1 MAKKT
6 LYKIFAFG
14 VSVITITA
22 VLILSV
28 FYSYSDNQLKEQLR
42 VVESV
47 VENQLAQDDDTA
59 FISNHIDK
67 NVRITL
73 VAKDGAVVADS
84 QESAN
89 KLGNHLNRQEIQQAI
104 KNGEATVTRHSDT
117 QEKKVYYFAKQLD
130 NGNILRVSTEAKSIG
145 KFFSDYIIYII
156 LCIIVVIVA
165 AVFVSMGITKSIVKP
180 ITQLG
185 QSLDNIDK
193 FKSDE
198 ELKPL
203 VNALLQQK
211 KKQKMLDKQKKQ
223 FTANVSHELKT
234 PLTSIAGYAELIET
248 GMAKP
253 EDIKPFAGVIRKQAL
268 RLVNLSE
275 DIIQLSQLEE
285 SDDEDMSFES
295 VNLYEIAQ
303 RCVEALNINAINKC
317 VTLNLTGEE
326 CYIRGKAQLVEELVY
341 NLCDN
346 AIRYNKENGNVTV
359 TVTSLEKGASVS
371 VKDTGIGIPK
381 KYQERI
387 FERFFRVDKSRSK
400 ATGGTGLGLAIVKH
414 ITQLHDAKLEISSEE
429 GKVTIY
435 SKGNFCMKRKSG
447 LSKFNGFLAIVLV
460 ICLAATAFVI
470 NKYPK
475 IEAADA
481 NGGADAKDVAVI
493 DEFKA
498 GTYGGKEFKTQE
510 DVVNYYKECYDYT
523 KTLTAEYK
531 TDSGETHSYYKML
544 GTETLEVNNLLVEGK
559 SNDII
564 NKLVPGIVGGLF
576 KGGTNGLSP
585 SGNRDPKGDTKND
598 GKMDC
603 TTSHLTADDVLA
615 ANVKDNNDGTIT
627 MVIQPKEAL
636 LSTPGEDSQGRF
648 FNSLG
653 DISSVVESISVLSFS
668 QGTVKDNFV
677 VDYKGGTGTFV
688 IDTKTNEITKAD
700 YTMLVHIDVKHAN
713 VAVLKDKSASLDIKY
728 QCEYPA
734 SDDYLAGQN
743 IGLTRVK

>member
-1 MAKKT
+1 VAKKT

-73 VAKDGAVVADS
+73 VAKDGTVIADS
-84 QESAN
+84 QESVN

-117 QEKKVYYFAKQLD
+117 QGKKVYYFAKQLD
-130 NGNILRVSTEAKSIG
+130 NGNVLRVSAEAKSIG
-145 KFFSDYIIYII
+145 KFFSDYIIYIF

-359 TVTSLEKGASVS
+359 TVTPLEKGASVS
-371 VKDTGIGIPK
+371 VKDTGIGIPE

-429 GKVTIY
+429 GK
-435 SKGNFCMKRKSG
+435 
-447 LSKFNGFLAIVLV
+447 
-460 ICLAATAFVI
+460 
-470 NKYPK
+470 
-475 IEAADA
+475 
-481 NGGADAKDVAVI
+481 
-493 DEFKA
+493 
-498 GTYGGKEFKTQE
+498 
-510 DVVNYYKECYDYT
+510 
-523 KTLTAEYK
+523 
-531 TDSGETHSYYKML
+531 
-544 GTETLEVNNLLVEGK
+544 GTE
-559 SNDII
+559 II
-564 NKLVPGIVGGLF
+564 VTF
-576 KGGTNGLSP
+576 K
-585 SGNRDPKGDTKND
+585 D
-598 GKMDC
+598 
-603 TTSHLTADDVLA
+603 
-615 ANVKDNNDGTIT
+615 
-627 MVIQPKEAL
+627 
-636 LSTPGEDSQGRF
+636 
-648 FNSLG
+648 
-653 DISSVVESISVLSFS
+653 
-668 QGTVKDNFV
+668 
-677 VDYKGGTGTFV
+677 
-688 IDTKTNEITKAD
+688 
-700 YTMLVHIDVKHAN
+700 
-713 VAVLKDKSASLDIKY
+713 
-728 QCEYPA
+728 
-734 SDDYLAGQN
+734 
-743 IGLTRVK
+743 

>member
-73 VAKDGAVVADS
+73 VAKDGTVIADS

-130 NGNILRVSTEAKSIG
+130 NGNVLRVSAEAKSIG
-145 KFFSDYIIYII
+145 KFFSDYIIYIF

-303 RCVEALNINAINKC
+303 RCVEALNINAINKG
-317 VTLNLTGEE
+317 VTLNLIGEQ

-359 TVTSLEKGASVS
+359 TVTPLENGASVS
-371 VKDTGIGIPK
+371 VKDTGIGIPE

-429 GKVTIY
+429 GK
-435 SKGNFCMKRKSG
+435 
-447 LSKFNGFLAIVLV
+447 
-460 ICLAATAFVI
+460 
-470 NKYPK
+470 
-475 IEAADA
+475 
-481 NGGADAKDVAVI
+481 
-493 DEFKA
+493 
-498 GTYGGKEFKTQE
+498 
-510 DVVNYYKECYDYT
+510 
-523 KTLTAEYK
+523 
-531 TDSGETHSYYKML
+531 
-544 GTETLEVNNLLVEGK
+544 GTE
-559 SNDII
+559 II
-564 NKLVPGIVGGLF
+564 VTF
-576 KGGTNGLSP
+576 K
-585 SGNRDPKGDTKND
+585 D
-598 GKMDC
+598 
-603 TTSHLTADDVLA
+603 
-615 ANVKDNNDGTIT
+615 
-627 MVIQPKEAL
+627 
-636 LSTPGEDSQGRF
+636 
-648 FNSLG
+648 
-653 DISSVVESISVLSFS
+653 
-668 QGTVKDNFV
+668 
-677 VDYKGGTGTFV
+677 
-688 IDTKTNEITKAD
+688 
-700 YTMLVHIDVKHAN
+700 
-713 VAVLKDKSASLDIKY
+713 
-728 QCEYPA
+728 
-734 SDDYLAGQN
+734 
-743 IGLTRVK
+743 

>member
-73 VAKDGAVVADS
+73 VAKDGTVIADS

-117 QEKKVYYFAKQLD
+117 QGKKVYYFAKQLD
-130 NGNILRVSTEAKSIG
+130 NGNVLRVSTEAKSIG
-145 KFFSDYIIYII
+145 KFFSDYIIYIF

-268 RLVNLSE
+268 RLVSLSE

-359 TVTSLEKGASVS
+359 TVSPLEKGASVS

-429 GKVTIY
+429 GK
-435 SKGNFCMKRKSG
+435 
-447 LSKFNGFLAIVLV
+447 
-460 ICLAATAFVI
+460 
-470 NKYPK
+470 
-475 IEAADA
+475 
-481 NGGADAKDVAVI
+481 
-493 DEFKA
+493 
-498 GTYGGKEFKTQE
+498 
-510 DVVNYYKECYDYT
+510 
-523 KTLTAEYK
+523 
-531 TDSGETHSYYKML
+531 
-544 GTETLEVNNLLVEGK
+544 GTE
-559 SNDII
+559 II
-564 NKLVPGIVGGLF
+564 VTF
-576 KGGTNGLSP
+576 K
-585 SGNRDPKGDTKND
+585 D
-598 GKMDC
+598 
-603 TTSHLTADDVLA
+603 
-615 ANVKDNNDGTIT
+615 
-627 MVIQPKEAL
+627 
-636 LSTPGEDSQGRF
+636 
-648 FNSLG
+648 
-653 DISSVVESISVLSFS
+653 
-668 QGTVKDNFV
+668 
-677 VDYKGGTGTFV
+677 
-688 IDTKTNEITKAD
+688 
-700 YTMLVHIDVKHAN
+700 
-713 VAVLKDKSASLDIKY
+713 
-728 QCEYPA
+728 
-734 SDDYLAGQN
+734 
-743 IGLTRVK
+743 

>member
-59 FISNHIDK
+59 FISNHIGK

-73 VAKDGAVVADS
+73 VAKDGTVIADS

-117 QEKKVYYFAKQLD
+117 QGKKVYYFAKQLD
-130 NGNILRVSTEAKSIG
+130 NGNVLRVSAEAKSIG
-145 KFFSDYIIYII
+145 KFFSDYIIYIF

-268 RLVNLSE
+268 RLVSLSE

-359 TVTSLEKGASVS
+359 TVTPLEKGASVS

-429 GKVTIY
+429 GK
-435 SKGNFCMKRKSG
+435 
-447 LSKFNGFLAIVLV
+447 
-460 ICLAATAFVI
+460 
-470 NKYPK
+470 
-475 IEAADA
+475 
-481 NGGADAKDVAVI
+481 
-493 DEFKA
+493 
-498 GTYGGKEFKTQE
+498 
-510 DVVNYYKECYDYT
+510 
-523 KTLTAEYK
+523 
-531 TDSGETHSYYKML
+531 
-544 GTETLEVNNLLVEGK
+544 GTE
-559 SNDII
+559 II
-564 NKLVPGIVGGLF
+564 VTF
-576 KGGTNGLSP
+576 K
-585 SGNRDPKGDTKND
+585 D
-598 GKMDC
+598 
-603 TTSHLTADDVLA
+603 
-615 ANVKDNNDGTIT
+615 
-627 MVIQPKEAL
+627 
-636 LSTPGEDSQGRF
+636 
-648 FNSLG
+648 
-653 DISSVVESISVLSFS
+653 
-668 QGTVKDNFV
+668 
-677 VDYKGGTGTFV
+677 
-688 IDTKTNEITKAD
+688 
-700 YTMLVHIDVKHAN
+700 
-713 VAVLKDKSASLDIKY
+713 
-728 QCEYPA
+728 
-734 SDDYLAGQN
+734 
-743 IGLTRVK
+743 

>member
-59 FISNHIDK
+59 FIANHIDK

-73 VAKDGAVVADS
+73 VAKDGTVIADS

-117 QEKKVYYFAKQLD
+117 QGKKVYYFAKQLD

-145 KFFSDYIIYII
+145 KFFSDYIIYIL
-156 LCIIVVIVA
+156 LCIIVVIVT

-303 RCVEALNINAINKC
+303 RCVEALNINAINKG

-359 TVTSLEKGASVS
+359 TVTPLEKGASVS

-429 GKVTIY
+429 GK
-435 SKGNFCMKRKSG
+435 
-447 LSKFNGFLAIVLV
+447 
-460 ICLAATAFVI
+460 
-470 NKYPK
+470 
-475 IEAADA
+475 
-481 NGGADAKDVAVI
+481 
-493 DEFKA
+493 
-498 GTYGGKEFKTQE
+498 
-510 DVVNYYKECYDYT
+510 
-523 KTLTAEYK
+523 
-531 TDSGETHSYYKML
+531 
-544 GTETLEVNNLLVEGK
+544 GTE
-559 SNDII
+559 II
-564 NKLVPGIVGGLF
+564 VTF
-576 KGGTNGLSP
+576 K
-585 SGNRDPKGDTKND
+585 D
-598 GKMDC
+598 
-603 TTSHLTADDVLA
+603 
-615 ANVKDNNDGTIT
+615 
-627 MVIQPKEAL
+627 
-636 LSTPGEDSQGRF
+636 
-648 FNSLG
+648 
-653 DISSVVESISVLSFS
+653 
-668 QGTVKDNFV
+668 
-677 VDYKGGTGTFV
+677 
-688 IDTKTNEITKAD
+688 
-700 YTMLVHIDVKHAN
+700 
-713 VAVLKDKSASLDIKY
+713 
-728 QCEYPA
+728 
-734 SDDYLAGQN
+734 
-743 IGLTRVK
+743 

>member
-73 VAKDGAVVADS
+73 VAKDGTVIADS

-89 KLGNHLNRQEIQQAI
+89 KLGNHLDRQEIQQAI

-117 QEKKVYYFAKQLD
+117 QGKKVYYFAKQLD
-130 NGNILRVSTEAKSIG
+130 NGNVLRVSTEAKSIG
-145 KFFSDYIIYII
+145 KFFSDYIIYIF

-268 RLVNLSE
+268 RLVSLSE

-359 TVTSLEKGASVS
+359 TVSPLEKGASVS

-429 GKVTIY
+429 GK
-435 SKGNFCMKRKSG
+435 
-447 LSKFNGFLAIVLV
+447 
-460 ICLAATAFVI
+460 
-470 NKYPK
+470 
-475 IEAADA
+475 
-481 NGGADAKDVAVI
+481 
-493 DEFKA
+493 
-498 GTYGGKEFKTQE
+498 
-510 DVVNYYKECYDYT
+510 
-523 KTLTAEYK
+523 
-531 TDSGETHSYYKML
+531 
-544 GTETLEVNNLLVEGK
+544 GTE
-559 SNDII
+559 II
-564 NKLVPGIVGGLF
+564 VTF
-576 KGGTNGLSP
+576 K
-585 SGNRDPKGDTKND
+585 D
-598 GKMDC
+598 
-603 TTSHLTADDVLA
+603 
-615 ANVKDNNDGTIT
+615 
-627 MVIQPKEAL
+627 
-636 LSTPGEDSQGRF
+636 
-648 FNSLG
+648 
-653 DISSVVESISVLSFS
+653 
-668 QGTVKDNFV
+668 
-677 VDYKGGTGTFV
+677 
-688 IDTKTNEITKAD
+688 
-700 YTMLVHIDVKHAN
+700 
-713 VAVLKDKSASLDIKY
+713 
-728 QCEYPA
+728 
-734 SDDYLAGQN
+734 
-743 IGLTRVK
+743 

>member
-47 VENQLAQDDDTA
+47 VENQLAQDDDTS

-73 VAKDGAVVADS
+73 VAKDGTVIADS

-130 NGNILRVSTEAKSIG
+130 NGNVLRVSAEAKSIG
-145 KFFSDYIIYII
+145 KFFSDYIIYIF

-268 RLVNLSE
+268 RLVSLSE

-359 TVTSLEKGASVS
+359 TVTPLEKGASVS

-429 GKVTIY
+429 GK
-435 SKGNFCMKRKSG
+435 
-447 LSKFNGFLAIVLV
+447 
-460 ICLAATAFVI
+460 
-470 NKYPK
+470 
-475 IEAADA
+475 
-481 NGGADAKDVAVI
+481 
-493 DEFKA
+493 
-498 GTYGGKEFKTQE
+498 
-510 DVVNYYKECYDYT
+510 
-523 KTLTAEYK
+523 
-531 TDSGETHSYYKML
+531 
-544 GTETLEVNNLLVEGK
+544 GTE
-559 SNDII
+559 II
-564 NKLVPGIVGGLF
+564 VTF
-576 KGGTNGLSP
+576 K
-585 SGNRDPKGDTKND
+585 D
-598 GKMDC
+598 
-603 TTSHLTADDVLA
+603 
-615 ANVKDNNDGTIT
+615 
-627 MVIQPKEAL
+627 
-636 LSTPGEDSQGRF
+636 
-648 FNSLG
+648 
-653 DISSVVESISVLSFS
+653 
-668 QGTVKDNFV
+668 
-677 VDYKGGTGTFV
+677 
-688 IDTKTNEITKAD
+688 
-700 YTMLVHIDVKHAN
+700 
-713 VAVLKDKSASLDIKY
+713 
-728 QCEYPA
+728 
-734 SDDYLAGQN
+734 
-743 IGLTRVK
+743 

>member
-47 VENQLAQDDDTA
+47 VENQLAQDDDTS

-73 VAKDGAVVADS
+73 VAKDGTVIADS

-117 QEKKVYYFAKQLD
+117 QGKKIYYFAKQLD

-145 KFFSDYIIYII
+145 KFFSDYIIYIL
-156 LCIIVVIVA
+156 LCIIVVIVT

-248 GMAKP
+248 GIAKP

-303 RCVEALNINAINKC
+303 RCVEALNINAINKG

-359 TVTSLEKGASVS
+359 TVTPLEKGASVS

-429 GKVTIY
+429 GK
-435 SKGNFCMKRKSG
+435 
-447 LSKFNGFLAIVLV
+447 
-460 ICLAATAFVI
+460 
-470 NKYPK
+470 
-475 IEAADA
+475 
-481 NGGADAKDVAVI
+481 
-493 DEFKA
+493 
-498 GTYGGKEFKTQE
+498 
-510 DVVNYYKECYDYT
+510 
-523 KTLTAEYK
+523 
-531 TDSGETHSYYKML
+531 
-544 GTETLEVNNLLVEGK
+544 GTE
-559 SNDII
+559 II
-564 NKLVPGIVGGLF
+564 VTF
-576 KGGTNGLSP
+576 K
-585 SGNRDPKGDTKND
+585 D
-598 GKMDC
+598 
-603 TTSHLTADDVLA
+603 
-615 ANVKDNNDGTIT
+615 
-627 MVIQPKEAL
+627 
-636 LSTPGEDSQGRF
+636 
-648 FNSLG
+648 
-653 DISSVVESISVLSFS
+653 
-668 QGTVKDNFV
+668 
-677 VDYKGGTGTFV
+677 
-688 IDTKTNEITKAD
+688 
-700 YTMLVHIDVKHAN
+700 
-713 VAVLKDKSASLDIKY
+713 
-728 QCEYPA
+728 
-734 SDDYLAGQN
+734 
-743 IGLTRVK
+743 

>member
-59 FISNHIDK
+59 FIANHIDK

-73 VAKDGAVVADS
+73 VAKDGTVIADS

-117 QEKKVYYFAKQLD
+117 QGKKVYYFAKQLD

-145 KFFSDYIIYII
+145 KFFSDYIIYIF

-359 TVTSLEKGASVS
+359 TVTPLEKGAGVS

-429 GKVTIY
+429 GK
-435 SKGNFCMKRKSG
+435 
-447 LSKFNGFLAIVLV
+447 
-460 ICLAATAFVI
+460 
-470 NKYPK
+470 
-475 IEAADA
+475 
-481 NGGADAKDVAVI
+481 
-493 DEFKA
+493 
-498 GTYGGKEFKTQE
+498 
-510 DVVNYYKECYDYT
+510 
-523 KTLTAEYK
+523 
-531 TDSGETHSYYKML
+531 
-544 GTETLEVNNLLVEGK
+544 GTE
-559 SNDII
+559 II
-564 NKLVPGIVGGLF
+564 VTF
-576 KGGTNGLSP
+576 K
-585 SGNRDPKGDTKND
+585 D
-598 GKMDC
+598 
-603 TTSHLTADDVLA
+603 
-615 ANVKDNNDGTIT
+615 
-627 MVIQPKEAL
+627 
-636 LSTPGEDSQGRF
+636 
-648 FNSLG
+648 
-653 DISSVVESISVLSFS
+653 
-668 QGTVKDNFV
+668 
-677 VDYKGGTGTFV
+677 
-688 IDTKTNEITKAD
+688 
-700 YTMLVHIDVKHAN
+700 
-713 VAVLKDKSASLDIKY
+713 
-728 QCEYPA
+728 
-734 SDDYLAGQN
+734 
-743 IGLTRVK
+743 

>member
-1 MAKKT
+1 VAKKT

-73 VAKDGAVVADS
+73 VAKDGTVIADS

-130 NGNILRVSTEAKSIG
+130 NGNILRVSAEAKSIG
-145 KFFSDYIIYII
+145 KFFSDYIIYIF

-303 RCVEALNINAINKC
+303 RCVEALNINAINKG

-429 GKVTIY
+429 GK
-435 SKGNFCMKRKSG
+435 
-447 LSKFNGFLAIVLV
+447 
-460 ICLAATAFVI
+460 
-470 NKYPK
+470 
-475 IEAADA
+475 
-481 NGGADAKDVAVI
+481 
-493 DEFKA
+493 
-498 GTYGGKEFKTQE
+498 
-510 DVVNYYKECYDYT
+510 
-523 KTLTAEYK
+523 
-531 TDSGETHSYYKML
+531 
-544 GTETLEVNNLLVEGK
+544 GTE
-559 SNDII
+559 II
-564 NKLVPGIVGGLF
+564 VTF
-576 KGGTNGLSP
+576 K
-585 SGNRDPKGDTKND
+585 D
-598 GKMDC
+598 
-603 TTSHLTADDVLA
+603 
-615 ANVKDNNDGTIT
+615 
-627 MVIQPKEAL
+627 
-636 LSTPGEDSQGRF
+636 
-648 FNSLG
+648 
-653 DISSVVESISVLSFS
+653 
-668 QGTVKDNFV
+668 
-677 VDYKGGTGTFV
+677 
-688 IDTKTNEITKAD
+688 
-700 YTMLVHIDVKHAN
+700 
-713 VAVLKDKSASLDIKY
+713 
-728 QCEYPA
+728 
-734 SDDYLAGQN
+734 
-743 IGLTRVK
+743 

>member
-1 MAKKT
+1 VAKKT

-73 VAKDGAVVADS
+73 VAKDGTVIADS

-117 QEKKVYYFAKQLD
+117 QGKKVYYFAKQLD
-130 NGNILRVSTEAKSIG
+130 NGNILRVSAEAKSIG
-145 KFFSDYIIYII
+145 KFFSDYIIYIF

-303 RCVEALNINAINKC
+303 RCVEALNINAINKG

-359 TVTSLEKGASVS
+359 TVNPLEKGASVS
-371 VKDTGIGIPK
+371 VKDTGIGIPE

-429 GKVTIY
+429 GK
-435 SKGNFCMKRKSG
+435 
-447 LSKFNGFLAIVLV
+447 
-460 ICLAATAFVI
+460 
-470 NKYPK
+470 
-475 IEAADA
+475 
-481 NGGADAKDVAVI
+481 
-493 DEFKA
+493 
-498 GTYGGKEFKTQE
+498 
-510 DVVNYYKECYDYT
+510 
-523 KTLTAEYK
+523 
-531 TDSGETHSYYKML
+531 
-544 GTETLEVNNLLVEGK
+544 GTE
-559 SNDII
+559 II
-564 NKLVPGIVGGLF
+564 VTF
-576 KGGTNGLSP
+576 K
-585 SGNRDPKGDTKND
+585 D
-598 GKMDC
+598 
-603 TTSHLTADDVLA
+603 
-615 ANVKDNNDGTIT
+615 
-627 MVIQPKEAL
+627 
-636 LSTPGEDSQGRF
+636 
-648 FNSLG
+648 
-653 DISSVVESISVLSFS
+653 
-668 QGTVKDNFV
+668 
-677 VDYKGGTGTFV
+677 
-688 IDTKTNEITKAD
+688 
-700 YTMLVHIDVKHAN
+700 
-713 VAVLKDKSASLDIKY
+713 
-728 QCEYPA
+728 
-734 SDDYLAGQN
+734 
-743 IGLTRVK
+743 

>member
-1 MAKKT
+1 M
-6 LYKIFAFG
+6 
-14 VSVITITA
+14 
-22 VLILSV
+22 
-28 FYSYSDNQLKEQLR
+28 
-42 VVESV
+42 

-73 VAKDGAVVADS
+73 VAKDGTVIADS

-117 QEKKVYYFAKQLD
+117 QGKKIYYFAKQLD
-130 NGNILRVSTEAKSIG
+130 NGNVLRVSAEAKSIG
-145 KFFSDYIIYII
+145 KFFSDYIIYIL
-156 LCIIVVIVA
+156 LCIIVVIVT

-429 GKVTIY
+429 GK
-435 SKGNFCMKRKSG
+435 
-447 LSKFNGFLAIVLV
+447 
-460 ICLAATAFVI
+460 
-470 NKYPK
+470 
-475 IEAADA
+475 
-481 NGGADAKDVAVI
+481 
-493 DEFKA
+493 
-498 GTYGGKEFKTQE
+498 
-510 DVVNYYKECYDYT
+510 
-523 KTLTAEYK
+523 
-531 TDSGETHSYYKML
+531 
-544 GTETLEVNNLLVEGK
+544 GTE
-559 SNDII
+559 II
-564 NKLVPGIVGGLF
+564 VTF
-576 KGGTNGLSP
+576 K
-585 SGNRDPKGDTKND
+585 D
-598 GKMDC
+598 
-603 TTSHLTADDVLA
+603 
-615 ANVKDNNDGTIT
+615 
-627 MVIQPKEAL
+627 
-636 LSTPGEDSQGRF
+636 
-648 FNSLG
+648 
-653 DISSVVESISVLSFS
+653 
-668 QGTVKDNFV
+668 
-677 VDYKGGTGTFV
+677 
-688 IDTKTNEITKAD
+688 
-700 YTMLVHIDVKHAN
+700 
-713 VAVLKDKSASLDIKY
+713 
-728 QCEYPA
+728 
-734 SDDYLAGQN
+734 
-743 IGLTRVK
+743 

>member
-73 VAKDGAVVADS
+73 VAKDGTVIADS
-84 QESAN
+84 QESEN

-117 QEKKVYYFAKQLD
+117 QGKKVYYFAKQLD
-130 NGNILRVSTEAKSIG
+130 NGNILRVSAEAKSIG
-145 KFFSDYIIYII
+145 KFFSDYIMYIF

-303 RCVEALNINAINKC
+303 RCVEALNINAINKG

-359 TVTSLEKGASVS
+359 TVTPLEKGASVS

-429 GKVTIY
+429 GK
-435 SKGNFCMKRKSG
+435 
-447 LSKFNGFLAIVLV
+447 
-460 ICLAATAFVI
+460 
-470 NKYPK
+470 
-475 IEAADA
+475 
-481 NGGADAKDVAVI
+481 
-493 DEFKA
+493 
-498 GTYGGKEFKTQE
+498 
-510 DVVNYYKECYDYT
+510 
-523 KTLTAEYK
+523 
-531 TDSGETHSYYKML
+531 
-544 GTETLEVNNLLVEGK
+544 GTE
-559 SNDII
+559 II
-564 NKLVPGIVGGLF
+564 VTF
-576 KGGTNGLSP
+576 K
-585 SGNRDPKGDTKND
+585 D
-598 GKMDC
+598 
-603 TTSHLTADDVLA
+603 
-615 ANVKDNNDGTIT
+615 
-627 MVIQPKEAL
+627 
-636 LSTPGEDSQGRF
+636 
-648 FNSLG
+648 
-653 DISSVVESISVLSFS
+653 
-668 QGTVKDNFV
+668 
-677 VDYKGGTGTFV
+677 
-688 IDTKTNEITKAD
+688 
-700 YTMLVHIDVKHAN
+700 
-713 VAVLKDKSASLDIKY
+713 
-728 QCEYPA
+728 
-734 SDDYLAGQN
+734 
-743 IGLTRVK
+743 

>member
-1 MAKKT
+1 MTKKT

-28 FYSYSDNQLKEQLR
+28 FYSYSDKQLKEQLR
-42 VVESV
+42 VIENV
-47 VENQLAQDDDTA
+47 VETQLAQDDNTD

-67 NVRITL
+67 NIRITL
-73 VAKDGAVVADS
+73 VAKDGTVIADS
-84 QESAN
+84 WENAS
-89 KLGNHLNRQEIQQAI
+89 KLDNHLQRQEIQQAI

-117 QEKKVYYFAKQLD
+117 QGQKVYYFAKQLSK
-130 NGNILRVSTEAKSIG
+130 GNILRVSTEAKSIG
-145 KFFSDYIIYII
+145 RFFSDYIIYIL

-165 AVFVSMGITKSIVKP
+165 AVFVSIGITKSIVKP
-180 ITQLG
+180 ITRLG

-268 RLVNLSE
+268 RLVSLSE

-303 RCVEALNINAINKC
+303 RCVEALNINAINKG
-317 VTLNLTGEE
+317 VTLSLAGEE

-346 AIRYNKENGNVTV
+346 AIRYNKENGSVTV
-359 TVTSLEKGASVS
+359 TVTPLEKGASVS

-414 ITQLHDAKLEISSEE
+414 ITQLHDAKLEINSEE
-429 GKVTIY
+429 GK
-435 SKGNFCMKRKSG
+435 
-447 LSKFNGFLAIVLV
+447 
-460 ICLAATAFVI
+460 
-470 NKYPK
+470 
-475 IEAADA
+475 
-481 NGGADAKDVAVI
+481 
-493 DEFKA
+493 
-498 GTYGGKEFKTQE
+498 
-510 DVVNYYKECYDYT
+510 
-523 KTLTAEYK
+523 
-531 TDSGETHSYYKML
+531 
-544 GTETLEVNNLLVEGK
+544 GTE
-559 SNDII
+559 II
-564 NKLVPGIVGGLF
+564 VTF
-576 KGGTNGLSP
+576 K
-585 SGNRDPKGDTKND
+585 D
-598 GKMDC
+598 
-603 TTSHLTADDVLA
+603 
-615 ANVKDNNDGTIT
+615 
-627 MVIQPKEAL
+627 
-636 LSTPGEDSQGRF
+636 
-648 FNSLG
+648 
-653 DISSVVESISVLSFS
+653 
-668 QGTVKDNFV
+668 
-677 VDYKGGTGTFV
+677 
-688 IDTKTNEITKAD
+688 
-700 YTMLVHIDVKHAN
+700 
-713 VAVLKDKSASLDIKY
+713 
-728 QCEYPA
+728 
-734 SDDYLAGQN
+734 
-743 IGLTRVK
+743 

>member
-47 VENQLAQDDDTA
+47 IENQLAQDDDTS

-73 VAKDGAVVADS
+73 VAKDGTVIADS
-84 QESAN
+84 QESVN

-117 QEKKVYYFAKQLD
+117 QGKKVYYFAKQLD
-130 NGNILRVSTEAKSIG
+130 NGNILRVSAEAKSIG
-145 KFFSDYIIYII
+145 KFFSDYIIYIL
-156 LCIIVVIVA
+156 LCIIVVIVT

-359 TVTSLEKGASVS
+359 TVTPLEKGASVS
-371 VKDTGIGIPK
+371 VKDTGIGIPE

-429 GKVTIY
+429 GK
-435 SKGNFCMKRKSG
+435 
-447 LSKFNGFLAIVLV
+447 
-460 ICLAATAFVI
+460 
-470 NKYPK
+470 
-475 IEAADA
+475 
-481 NGGADAKDVAVI
+481 
-493 DEFKA
+493 
-498 GTYGGKEFKTQE
+498 
-510 DVVNYYKECYDYT
+510 
-523 KTLTAEYK
+523 
-531 TDSGETHSYYKML
+531 
-544 GTETLEVNNLLVEGK
+544 GTE
-559 SNDII
+559 II
-564 NKLVPGIVGGLF
+564 VTF
-576 KGGTNGLSP
+576 K
-585 SGNRDPKGDTKND
+585 D
-598 GKMDC
+598 
-603 TTSHLTADDVLA
+603 
-615 ANVKDNNDGTIT
+615 
-627 MVIQPKEAL
+627 
-636 LSTPGEDSQGRF
+636 
-648 FNSLG
+648 
-653 DISSVVESISVLSFS
+653 
-668 QGTVKDNFV
+668 
-677 VDYKGGTGTFV
+677 
-688 IDTKTNEITKAD
+688 
-700 YTMLVHIDVKHAN
+700 
-713 VAVLKDKSASLDIKY
+713 
-728 QCEYPA
+728 
-734 SDDYLAGQN
+734 
-743 IGLTRVK
+743 

>member
-73 VAKDGAVVADS
+73 VAKDGTVIADS

-104 KNGEATVTRHSDT
+104 KDGEATVTRHSDT

-130 NGNILRVSTEAKSIG
+130 NGNILRVSAEAKSIG
-145 KFFSDYIIYII
+145 KFFSDYIMYIF
-156 LCIIVVIVA
+156 LCIIVVIVT

-359 TVTSLEKGASVS
+359 TVNPLEKGASVS

-429 GKVTIY
+429 GK
-435 SKGNFCMKRKSG
+435 
-447 LSKFNGFLAIVLV
+447 
-460 ICLAATAFVI
+460 
-470 NKYPK
+470 
-475 IEAADA
+475 
-481 NGGADAKDVAVI
+481 
-493 DEFKA
+493 
-498 GTYGGKEFKTQE
+498 
-510 DVVNYYKECYDYT
+510 
-523 KTLTAEYK
+523 
-531 TDSGETHSYYKML
+531 
-544 GTETLEVNNLLVEGK
+544 GTE
-559 SNDII
+559 II
-564 NKLVPGIVGGLF
+564 VTF
-576 KGGTNGLSP
+576 K
-585 SGNRDPKGDTKND
+585 D
-598 GKMDC
+598 
-603 TTSHLTADDVLA
+603 
-615 ANVKDNNDGTIT
+615 
-627 MVIQPKEAL
+627 
-636 LSTPGEDSQGRF
+636 
-648 FNSLG
+648 
-653 DISSVVESISVLSFS
+653 
-668 QGTVKDNFV
+668 
-677 VDYKGGTGTFV
+677 
-688 IDTKTNEITKAD
+688 
-700 YTMLVHIDVKHAN
+700 
-713 VAVLKDKSASLDIKY
+713 
-728 QCEYPA
+728 
-734 SDDYLAGQN
+734 
-743 IGLTRVK
+743 

>member
-73 VAKDGAVVADS
+73 VAKDGTVIADS

-89 KLGNHLNRQEIQQAI
+89 KLGNHLDRQEIQQAI

-117 QEKKVYYFAKQLD
+117 QGKKVYYFAKQLD
-130 NGNILRVSTEAKSIG
+130 NGNVLRVSAEAKSIG
-145 KFFSDYIIYII
+145 KFFSDYIMYIF

-359 TVTSLEKGASVS
+359 TVNPLEKGASVS

-429 GKVTIY
+429 GK
-435 SKGNFCMKRKSG
+435 
-447 LSKFNGFLAIVLV
+447 
-460 ICLAATAFVI
+460 
-470 NKYPK
+470 
-475 IEAADA
+475 
-481 NGGADAKDVAVI
+481 
-493 DEFKA
+493 
-498 GTYGGKEFKTQE
+498 
-510 DVVNYYKECYDYT
+510 
-523 KTLTAEYK
+523 
-531 TDSGETHSYYKML
+531 
-544 GTETLEVNNLLVEGK
+544 GTE
-559 SNDII
+559 II
-564 NKLVPGIVGGLF
+564 VTF
-576 KGGTNGLSP
+576 K
-585 SGNRDPKGDTKND
+585 D
-598 GKMDC
+598 
-603 TTSHLTADDVLA
+603 
-615 ANVKDNNDGTIT
+615 
-627 MVIQPKEAL
+627 
-636 LSTPGEDSQGRF
+636 
-648 FNSLG
+648 
-653 DISSVVESISVLSFS
+653 
-668 QGTVKDNFV
+668 
-677 VDYKGGTGTFV
+677 
-688 IDTKTNEITKAD
+688 
-700 YTMLVHIDVKHAN
+700 
-713 VAVLKDKSASLDIKY
+713 
-728 QCEYPA
+728 
-734 SDDYLAGQN
+734 
-743 IGLTRVK
+743 

>member
-73 VAKDGAVVADS
+73 VAKDGTVIADS

-117 QEKKVYYFAKQLD
+117 QGKKIYYFAKQLD
-130 NGNILRVSTEAKSIG
+130 NGNVLRVSAEAKSIG
-145 KFFSDYIIYII
+145 KFFSDYIIYIL
-156 LCIIVVIVA
+156 LCIIVVIVT

-359 TVTSLEKGASVS
+359 TVTPLEKGASVS

-429 GKVTIY
+429 GK
-435 SKGNFCMKRKSG
+435 
-447 LSKFNGFLAIVLV
+447 
-460 ICLAATAFVI
+460 
-470 NKYPK
+470 
-475 IEAADA
+475 
-481 NGGADAKDVAVI
+481 
-493 DEFKA
+493 
-498 GTYGGKEFKTQE
+498 
-510 DVVNYYKECYDYT
+510 
-523 KTLTAEYK
+523 
-531 TDSGETHSYYKML
+531 
-544 GTETLEVNNLLVEGK
+544 GTE
-559 SNDII
+559 II
-564 NKLVPGIVGGLF
+564 VTF
-576 KGGTNGLSP
+576 K
-585 SGNRDPKGDTKND
+585 D
-598 GKMDC
+598 
-603 TTSHLTADDVLA
+603 
-615 ANVKDNNDGTIT
+615 
-627 MVIQPKEAL
+627 
-636 LSTPGEDSQGRF
+636 
-648 FNSLG
+648 
-653 DISSVVESISVLSFS
+653 
-668 QGTVKDNFV
+668 
-677 VDYKGGTGTFV
+677 
-688 IDTKTNEITKAD
+688 
-700 YTMLVHIDVKHAN
+700 
-713 VAVLKDKSASLDIKY
+713 
-728 QCEYPA
+728 
-734 SDDYLAGQN
+734 
-743 IGLTRVK
+743 

>member
-73 VAKDGAVVADS
+73 VAKDGTVIADS

-130 NGNILRVSTEAKSIG
+130 NGNVLRVSAEAKSIG
-145 KFFSDYIIYII
+145 KFFSDYIIYIL
-156 LCIIVVIVA
+156 LCIIVVIVT

-317 VTLNLTGEE
+317 VTFNLTGEE

-359 TVTSLEKGASVS
+359 TVTPLEKGASVS

-429 GKVTIY
+429 GK
-435 SKGNFCMKRKSG
+435 
-447 LSKFNGFLAIVLV
+447 
-460 ICLAATAFVI
+460 
-470 NKYPK
+470 
-475 IEAADA
+475 
-481 NGGADAKDVAVI
+481 
-493 DEFKA
+493 
-498 GTYGGKEFKTQE
+498 
-510 DVVNYYKECYDYT
+510 
-523 KTLTAEYK
+523 
-531 TDSGETHSYYKML
+531 
-544 GTETLEVNNLLVEGK
+544 GTE
-559 SNDII
+559 II
-564 NKLVPGIVGGLF
+564 VTF
-576 KGGTNGLSP
+576 K
-585 SGNRDPKGDTKND
+585 D
-598 GKMDC
+598 
-603 TTSHLTADDVLA
+603 
-615 ANVKDNNDGTIT
+615 
-627 MVIQPKEAL
+627 
-636 LSTPGEDSQGRF
+636 
-648 FNSLG
+648 
-653 DISSVVESISVLSFS
+653 
-668 QGTVKDNFV
+668 
-677 VDYKGGTGTFV
+677 
-688 IDTKTNEITKAD
+688 
-700 YTMLVHIDVKHAN
+700 
-713 VAVLKDKSASLDIKY
+713 
-728 QCEYPA
+728 
-734 SDDYLAGQN
+734 
-743 IGLTRVK
+743 

>member
-185 QSLDNIDK
+185 QSLDNINK

-429 GKVTIY
+429 GK
-435 SKGNFCMKRKSG
+435 
-447 LSKFNGFLAIVLV
+447 
-460 ICLAATAFVI
+460 
-470 NKYPK
+470 
-475 IEAADA
+475 
-481 NGGADAKDVAVI
+481 
-493 DEFKA
+493 
-498 GTYGGKEFKTQE
+498 
-510 DVVNYYKECYDYT
+510 
-523 KTLTAEYK
+523 
-531 TDSGETHSYYKML
+531 
-544 GTETLEVNNLLVEGK
+544 GTE
-559 SNDII
+559 II
-564 NKLVPGIVGGLF
+564 VTF
-576 KGGTNGLSP
+576 K
-585 SGNRDPKGDTKND
+585 D
-598 GKMDC
+598 
-603 TTSHLTADDVLA
+603 
-615 ANVKDNNDGTIT
+615 
-627 MVIQPKEAL
+627 
-636 LSTPGEDSQGRF
+636 
-648 FNSLG
+648 
-653 DISSVVESISVLSFS
+653 
-668 QGTVKDNFV
+668 
-677 VDYKGGTGTFV
+677 
-688 IDTKTNEITKAD
+688 
-700 YTMLVHIDVKHAN
+700 
-713 VAVLKDKSASLDIKY
+713 
-728 QCEYPA
+728 
-734 SDDYLAGQN
+734 
-743 IGLTRVK
+743 

>member
-73 VAKDGAVVADS
+73 VAKDGTVIADS

-130 NGNILRVSTEAKSIG
+130 NGNVLRVSAEAKSIG
-145 KFFSDYIIYII
+145 KFFSDYIIYIL
-156 LCIIVVIVA
+156 LCIIVVIVT

-268 RLVNLSE
+268 RLVSLSE

-303 RCVEALNINAINKC
+303 RCVEALNINAINKG

-359 TVTSLEKGASVS
+359 TVNPLEKGASVS

-429 GKVTIY
+429 GK
-435 SKGNFCMKRKSG
+435 
-447 LSKFNGFLAIVLV
+447 
-460 ICLAATAFVI
+460 
-470 NKYPK
+470 
-475 IEAADA
+475 
-481 NGGADAKDVAVI
+481 
-493 DEFKA
+493 
-498 GTYGGKEFKTQE
+498 
-510 DVVNYYKECYDYT
+510 
-523 KTLTAEYK
+523 
-531 TDSGETHSYYKML
+531 
-544 GTETLEVNNLLVEGK
+544 GTE
-559 SNDII
+559 II
-564 NKLVPGIVGGLF
+564 VTF
-576 KGGTNGLSP
+576 K
-585 SGNRDPKGDTKND
+585 D
-598 GKMDC
+598 
-603 TTSHLTADDVLA
+603 
-615 ANVKDNNDGTIT
+615 
-627 MVIQPKEAL
+627 
-636 LSTPGEDSQGRF
+636 
-648 FNSLG
+648 
-653 DISSVVESISVLSFS
+653 
-668 QGTVKDNFV
+668 
-677 VDYKGGTGTFV
+677 
-688 IDTKTNEITKAD
+688 
-700 YTMLVHIDVKHAN
+700 
-713 VAVLKDKSASLDIKY
+713 
-728 QCEYPA
+728 
-734 SDDYLAGQN
+734 
-743 IGLTRVK
+743 

>member
-73 VAKDGAVVADS
+73 VAKDGTVIADS

-130 NGNILRVSTEAKSIG
+130 NGNILRVSAEAKSIG
-145 KFFSDYIIYII
+145 KFFSDYIIYIL
-156 LCIIVVIVA
+156 LCIIVVIVT

-268 RLVNLSE
+268 RLVILSE

-303 RCVEALNINAINKC
+303 RCVEALNINAINKG

-359 TVTSLEKGASVS
+359 TVTPLEKGASVS

-429 GKVTIY
+429 GK
-435 SKGNFCMKRKSG
+435 
-447 LSKFNGFLAIVLV
+447 
-460 ICLAATAFVI
+460 
-470 NKYPK
+470 
-475 IEAADA
+475 
-481 NGGADAKDVAVI
+481 
-493 DEFKA
+493 
-498 GTYGGKEFKTQE
+498 
-510 DVVNYYKECYDYT
+510 
-523 KTLTAEYK
+523 
-531 TDSGETHSYYKML
+531 
-544 GTETLEVNNLLVEGK
+544 GTE
-559 SNDII
+559 II
-564 NKLVPGIVGGLF
+564 VTF
-576 KGGTNGLSP
+576 K
-585 SGNRDPKGDTKND
+585 D
-598 GKMDC
+598 
-603 TTSHLTADDVLA
+603 
-615 ANVKDNNDGTIT
+615 
-627 MVIQPKEAL
+627 
-636 LSTPGEDSQGRF
+636 
-648 FNSLG
+648 
-653 DISSVVESISVLSFS
+653 
-668 QGTVKDNFV
+668 
-677 VDYKGGTGTFV
+677 
-688 IDTKTNEITKAD
+688 
-700 YTMLVHIDVKHAN
+700 
-713 VAVLKDKSASLDIKY
+713 
-728 QCEYPA
+728 
-734 SDDYLAGQN
+734 
-743 IGLTRVK
+743 

>member
-73 VAKDGAVVADS
+73 VAKDGTVIADS
-84 QESAN
+84 QESVN

-117 QEKKVYYFAKQLD
+117 QGKKIYYFAKQLD
-130 NGNILRVSTEAKSIG
+130 NGNVLRVSTEAKSIG
-145 KFFSDYIIYII
+145 KFFSDYIIYIF

-317 VTLNLTGEE
+317 VTLNLIGEQ

-359 TVTSLEKGASVS
+359 TVTPLEKGASVS
-371 VKDTGIGIPK
+371 VKDTGIGIPE

-429 GKVTIY
+429 GK
-435 SKGNFCMKRKSG
+435 
-447 LSKFNGFLAIVLV
+447 
-460 ICLAATAFVI
+460 
-470 NKYPK
+470 
-475 IEAADA
+475 
-481 NGGADAKDVAVI
+481 
-493 DEFKA
+493 
-498 GTYGGKEFKTQE
+498 
-510 DVVNYYKECYDYT
+510 
-523 KTLTAEYK
+523 
-531 TDSGETHSYYKML
+531 
-544 GTETLEVNNLLVEGK
+544 GTE
-559 SNDII
+559 II
-564 NKLVPGIVGGLF
+564 VTF
-576 KGGTNGLSP
+576 K
-585 SGNRDPKGDTKND
+585 D
-598 GKMDC
+598 
-603 TTSHLTADDVLA
+603 
-615 ANVKDNNDGTIT
+615 
-627 MVIQPKEAL
+627 
-636 LSTPGEDSQGRF
+636 
-648 FNSLG
+648 
-653 DISSVVESISVLSFS
+653 
-668 QGTVKDNFV
+668 
-677 VDYKGGTGTFV
+677 
-688 IDTKTNEITKAD
+688 
-700 YTMLVHIDVKHAN
+700 
-713 VAVLKDKSASLDIKY
+713 
-728 QCEYPA
+728 
-734 SDDYLAGQN
+734 
-743 IGLTRVK
+743 

>member
-47 VENQLAQDDDTA
+47 VENQLAQDDDTS

-73 VAKDGAVVADS
+73 VANDGTVIADS

-130 NGNILRVSTEAKSIG
+130 NGNILRVSAEAKSIG
-145 KFFSDYIIYII
+145 KFFSDYIIYIL
-156 LCIIVVIVA
+156 LCIIVVIVT

-268 RLVNLSE
+268 RLVSLSE

-359 TVTSLEKGASVS
+359 TVNPLEKGASVS

-429 GKVTIY
+429 GK
-435 SKGNFCMKRKSG
+435 
-447 LSKFNGFLAIVLV
+447 
-460 ICLAATAFVI
+460 
-470 NKYPK
+470 
-475 IEAADA
+475 
-481 NGGADAKDVAVI
+481 
-493 DEFKA
+493 
-498 GTYGGKEFKTQE
+498 
-510 DVVNYYKECYDYT
+510 
-523 KTLTAEYK
+523 
-531 TDSGETHSYYKML
+531 
-544 GTETLEVNNLLVEGK
+544 GTE
-559 SNDII
+559 II
-564 NKLVPGIVGGLF
+564 VTF
-576 KGGTNGLSP
+576 K
-585 SGNRDPKGDTKND
+585 D
-598 GKMDC
+598 
-603 TTSHLTADDVLA
+603 
-615 ANVKDNNDGTIT
+615 
-627 MVIQPKEAL
+627 
-636 LSTPGEDSQGRF
+636 
-648 FNSLG
+648 
-653 DISSVVESISVLSFS
+653 
-668 QGTVKDNFV
+668 
-677 VDYKGGTGTFV
+677 
-688 IDTKTNEITKAD
+688 
-700 YTMLVHIDVKHAN
+700 
-713 VAVLKDKSASLDIKY
+713 
-728 QCEYPA
+728 
-734 SDDYLAGQN
+734 
-743 IGLTRVK
+743 

>member
-1 MAKKT
+1 MDKKT

-73 VAKDGAVVADS
+73 VAKDGTVIADS

-130 NGNILRVSTEAKSIG
+130 NGNVLRVSAEAKSIG
-145 KFFSDYIIYII
+145 KFFSDYIIYIL
-156 LCIIVVIVA
+156 LCIIVVIVT

-429 GKVTIY
+429 GK
-435 SKGNFCMKRKSG
+435 
-447 LSKFNGFLAIVLV
+447 
-460 ICLAATAFVI
+460 
-470 NKYPK
+470 
-475 IEAADA
+475 
-481 NGGADAKDVAVI
+481 
-493 DEFKA
+493 
-498 GTYGGKEFKTQE
+498 
-510 DVVNYYKECYDYT
+510 
-523 KTLTAEYK
+523 
-531 TDSGETHSYYKML
+531 
-544 GTETLEVNNLLVEGK
+544 GTE
-559 SNDII
+559 II
-564 NKLVPGIVGGLF
+564 VTF
-576 KGGTNGLSP
+576 K
-585 SGNRDPKGDTKND
+585 D
-598 GKMDC
+598 
-603 TTSHLTADDVLA
+603 
-615 ANVKDNNDGTIT
+615 
-627 MVIQPKEAL
+627 
-636 LSTPGEDSQGRF
+636 
-648 FNSLG
+648 
-653 DISSVVESISVLSFS
+653 
-668 QGTVKDNFV
+668 
-677 VDYKGGTGTFV
+677 
-688 IDTKTNEITKAD
+688 
-700 YTMLVHIDVKHAN
+700 
-713 VAVLKDKSASLDIKY
+713 
-728 QCEYPA
+728 
-734 SDDYLAGQN
+734 
-743 IGLTRVK
+743 

>member
-73 VAKDGAVVADS
+73 VAKDGTVIADS

-89 KLGNHLNRQEIQQAI
+89 KLGNHLDRQEIQQAI

-130 NGNILRVSTEAKSIG
+130 NGNILRVSAEAKSIG
-145 KFFSDYIIYII
+145 KFFSDYIMYIF

-165 AVFVSMGITKSIVKP
+165 SVFVSMGITKSIVKP

-359 TVTSLEKGASVS
+359 TVTPLEKGASVS

-429 GKVTIY
+429 GK
-435 SKGNFCMKRKSG
+435 
-447 LSKFNGFLAIVLV
+447 
-460 ICLAATAFVI
+460 
-470 NKYPK
+470 
-475 IEAADA
+475 
-481 NGGADAKDVAVI
+481 
-493 DEFKA
+493 
-498 GTYGGKEFKTQE
+498 
-510 DVVNYYKECYDYT
+510 
-523 KTLTAEYK
+523 
-531 TDSGETHSYYKML
+531 
-544 GTETLEVNNLLVEGK
+544 GTE
-559 SNDII
+559 II
-564 NKLVPGIVGGLF
+564 VTF
-576 KGGTNGLSP
+576 K
-585 SGNRDPKGDTKND
+585 D
-598 GKMDC
+598 
-603 TTSHLTADDVLA
+603 
-615 ANVKDNNDGTIT
+615 
-627 MVIQPKEAL
+627 
-636 LSTPGEDSQGRF
+636 
-648 FNSLG
+648 
-653 DISSVVESISVLSFS
+653 
-668 QGTVKDNFV
+668 
-677 VDYKGGTGTFV
+677 
-688 IDTKTNEITKAD
+688 
-700 YTMLVHIDVKHAN
+700 
-713 VAVLKDKSASLDIKY
+713 
-728 QCEYPA
+728 
-734 SDDYLAGQN
+734 
-743 IGLTRVK
+743 

>member
-73 VAKDGAVVADS
+73 VAKDGTVIADS

-117 QEKKVYYFAKQLD
+117 QEKKIYYFAKQLD
-130 NGNILRVSTEAKSIG
+130 NGNILRVSAEAKSIG
-145 KFFSDYIIYII
+145 KFFSDYIIYIL
-156 LCIIVVIVA
+156 LCIIVVIVT

-303 RCVEALNINAINKC
+303 RCVEALNINAINKG

-359 TVTSLEKGASVS
+359 TVTPLEKGASVS

-429 GKVTIY
+429 GK
-435 SKGNFCMKRKSG
+435 
-447 LSKFNGFLAIVLV
+447 
-460 ICLAATAFVI
+460 
-470 NKYPK
+470 
-475 IEAADA
+475 
-481 NGGADAKDVAVI
+481 
-493 DEFKA
+493 
-498 GTYGGKEFKTQE
+498 
-510 DVVNYYKECYDYT
+510 
-523 KTLTAEYK
+523 
-531 TDSGETHSYYKML
+531 
-544 GTETLEVNNLLVEGK
+544 GTE
-559 SNDII
+559 II
-564 NKLVPGIVGGLF
+564 VTF
-576 KGGTNGLSP
+576 K
-585 SGNRDPKGDTKND
+585 D
-598 GKMDC
+598 
-603 TTSHLTADDVLA
+603 
-615 ANVKDNNDGTIT
+615 
-627 MVIQPKEAL
+627 
-636 LSTPGEDSQGRF
+636 
-648 FNSLG
+648 
-653 DISSVVESISVLSFS
+653 
-668 QGTVKDNFV
+668 
-677 VDYKGGTGTFV
+677 
-688 IDTKTNEITKAD
+688 
-700 YTMLVHIDVKHAN
+700 
-713 VAVLKDKSASLDIKY
+713 
-728 QCEYPA
+728 
-734 SDDYLAGQN
+734 
-743 IGLTRVK
+743 

>member
-47 VENQLAQDDDTA
+47 VENQLAQDDDTS

-73 VAKDGAVVADS
+73 VAKDGTVIADS

-117 QEKKVYYFAKQLD
+117 QGKKIYYFAKQLD

-145 KFFSDYIIYII
+145 KFFSDYIIYIL
-156 LCIIVVIVA
+156 LCIIVVIVT

-303 RCVEALNINAINKC
+303 RCVEALNINAINKG

-359 TVTSLEKGASVS
+359 TVNPLEKGASVS

-429 GKVTIY
+429 GK
-435 SKGNFCMKRKSG
+435 
-447 LSKFNGFLAIVLV
+447 
-460 ICLAATAFVI
+460 
-470 NKYPK
+470 
-475 IEAADA
+475 
-481 NGGADAKDVAVI
+481 
-493 DEFKA
+493 
-498 GTYGGKEFKTQE
+498 
-510 DVVNYYKECYDYT
+510 
-523 KTLTAEYK
+523 
-531 TDSGETHSYYKML
+531 
-544 GTETLEVNNLLVEGK
+544 GTE
-559 SNDII
+559 II
-564 NKLVPGIVGGLF
+564 VTF
-576 KGGTNGLSP
+576 K
-585 SGNRDPKGDTKND
+585 D
-598 GKMDC
+598 
-603 TTSHLTADDVLA
+603 
-615 ANVKDNNDGTIT
+615 
-627 MVIQPKEAL
+627 
-636 LSTPGEDSQGRF
+636 
-648 FNSLG
+648 
-653 DISSVVESISVLSFS
+653 
-668 QGTVKDNFV
+668 
-677 VDYKGGTGTFV
+677 
-688 IDTKTNEITKAD
+688 
-700 YTMLVHIDVKHAN
+700 
-713 VAVLKDKSASLDIKY
+713 
-728 QCEYPA
+728 
-734 SDDYLAGQN
+734 
-743 IGLTRVK
+743 

>member
-1 MAKKT
+1 VAKKT

-73 VAKDGAVVADS
+73 VAKDGTVIADS

-130 NGNILRVSTEAKSIG
+130 NGNILRVSAEAKSIG
-145 KFFSDYIIYII
+145 KFFSDYIIYIL
-156 LCIIVVIVA
+156 LCIIVVIVT

-268 RLVNLSE
+268 RLVSLSE

-303 RCVEALNINAINKC
+303 RCVEALNINAINKG

-359 TVTSLEKGASVS
+359 TVTPLEKGASVS

-429 GKVTIY
+429 GK
-435 SKGNFCMKRKSG
+435 
-447 LSKFNGFLAIVLV
+447 
-460 ICLAATAFVI
+460 
-470 NKYPK
+470 
-475 IEAADA
+475 
-481 NGGADAKDVAVI
+481 
-493 DEFKA
+493 
-498 GTYGGKEFKTQE
+498 
-510 DVVNYYKECYDYT
+510 
-523 KTLTAEYK
+523 
-531 TDSGETHSYYKML
+531 
-544 GTETLEVNNLLVEGK
+544 GTE
-559 SNDII
+559 II
-564 NKLVPGIVGGLF
+564 VTF
-576 KGGTNGLSP
+576 K
-585 SGNRDPKGDTKND
+585 D
-598 GKMDC
+598 
-603 TTSHLTADDVLA
+603 
-615 ANVKDNNDGTIT
+615 
-627 MVIQPKEAL
+627 
-636 LSTPGEDSQGRF
+636 
-648 FNSLG
+648 
-653 DISSVVESISVLSFS
+653 
-668 QGTVKDNFV
+668 
-677 VDYKGGTGTFV
+677 
-688 IDTKTNEITKAD
+688 
-700 YTMLVHIDVKHAN
+700 
-713 VAVLKDKSASLDIKY
+713 
-728 QCEYPA
+728 
-734 SDDYLAGQN
+734 
-743 IGLTRVK
+743 

>member
-42 VVESV
+42 VVGSV

-73 VAKDGAVVADS
+73 VAKDGTVIADS

-117 QEKKVYYFAKQLD
+117 QGKKIYYFAKQLD
-130 NGNILRVSTEAKSIG
+130 NGNVLRVSAEAKSIG
-145 KFFSDYIIYII
+145 KFFSDYIIYIF

-268 RLVNLSE
+268 RLVSLSE

-303 RCVEALNINAINKC
+303 RCVEALNINAINKG

-359 TVTSLEKGASVS
+359 TVTPLEKGASVS

-429 GKVTIY
+429 GK
-435 SKGNFCMKRKSG
+435 
-447 LSKFNGFLAIVLV
+447 
-460 ICLAATAFVI
+460 
-470 NKYPK
+470 
-475 IEAADA
+475 
-481 NGGADAKDVAVI
+481 
-493 DEFKA
+493 
-498 GTYGGKEFKTQE
+498 
-510 DVVNYYKECYDYT
+510 
-523 KTLTAEYK
+523 
-531 TDSGETHSYYKML
+531 
-544 GTETLEVNNLLVEGK
+544 GTE
-559 SNDII
+559 II
-564 NKLVPGIVGGLF
+564 VTF
-576 KGGTNGLSP
+576 K
-585 SGNRDPKGDTKND
+585 D
-598 GKMDC
+598 
-603 TTSHLTADDVLA
+603 
-615 ANVKDNNDGTIT
+615 
-627 MVIQPKEAL
+627 
-636 LSTPGEDSQGRF
+636 
-648 FNSLG
+648 
-653 DISSVVESISVLSFS
+653 
-668 QGTVKDNFV
+668 
-677 VDYKGGTGTFV
+677 
-688 IDTKTNEITKAD
+688 
-700 YTMLVHIDVKHAN
+700 
-713 VAVLKDKSASLDIKY
+713 
-728 QCEYPA
+728 
-734 SDDYLAGQN
+734 
-743 IGLTRVK
+743 

>member
-47 VENQLAQDDDTA
+47 VENQLAQDYDTA

-73 VAKDGAVVADS
+73 VAKDGTVIADS
-84 QESAN
+84 QESVN

-130 NGNILRVSTEAKSIG
+130 NGNVLRVSAEAKSIG
-145 KFFSDYIIYII
+145 KFFSDYIIYIL
-156 LCIIVVIVA
+156 LCIIVVIVT

-359 TVTSLEKGASVS
+359 TVTPLEKGASVS

-429 GKVTIY
+429 GK
-435 SKGNFCMKRKSG
+435 
-447 LSKFNGFLAIVLV
+447 
-460 ICLAATAFVI
+460 
-470 NKYPK
+470 
-475 IEAADA
+475 
-481 NGGADAKDVAVI
+481 
-493 DEFKA
+493 
-498 GTYGGKEFKTQE
+498 
-510 DVVNYYKECYDYT
+510 
-523 KTLTAEYK
+523 
-531 TDSGETHSYYKML
+531 
-544 GTETLEVNNLLVEGK
+544 GTE
-559 SNDII
+559 II
-564 NKLVPGIVGGLF
+564 VTF
-576 KGGTNGLSP
+576 K
-585 SGNRDPKGDTKND
+585 D
-598 GKMDC
+598 
-603 TTSHLTADDVLA
+603 
-615 ANVKDNNDGTIT
+615 
-627 MVIQPKEAL
+627 
-636 LSTPGEDSQGRF
+636 
-648 FNSLG
+648 
-653 DISSVVESISVLSFS
+653 
-668 QGTVKDNFV
+668 
-677 VDYKGGTGTFV
+677 
-688 IDTKTNEITKAD
+688 
-700 YTMLVHIDVKHAN
+700 
-713 VAVLKDKSASLDIKY
+713 
-728 QCEYPA
+728 
-734 SDDYLAGQN
+734 
-743 IGLTRVK
+743 

>member
-73 VAKDGAVVADS
+73 VAKDGTVIADS

-130 NGNILRVSTEAKSIG
+130 NGNILRVSAEAKSIG
-145 KFFSDYIIYII
+145 KFFSDYIIYIF

-165 AVFVSMGITKSIVKP
+165 AVFVSMGITKSIGKP

-234 PLTSIAGYAELIET
+234 PLTSIAGYAELIEA

-359 TVTSLEKGASVS
+359 TVTPLEKGASVS

-429 GKVTIY
+429 GK
-435 SKGNFCMKRKSG
+435 
-447 LSKFNGFLAIVLV
+447 
-460 ICLAATAFVI
+460 
-470 NKYPK
+470 
-475 IEAADA
+475 
-481 NGGADAKDVAVI
+481 
-493 DEFKA
+493 
-498 GTYGGKEFKTQE
+498 
-510 DVVNYYKECYDYT
+510 
-523 KTLTAEYK
+523 
-531 TDSGETHSYYKML
+531 
-544 GTETLEVNNLLVEGK
+544 GTE
-559 SNDII
+559 II
-564 NKLVPGIVGGLF
+564 VTF
-576 KGGTNGLSP
+576 K
-585 SGNRDPKGDTKND
+585 D
-598 GKMDC
+598 
-603 TTSHLTADDVLA
+603 
-615 ANVKDNNDGTIT
+615 
-627 MVIQPKEAL
+627 
-636 LSTPGEDSQGRF
+636 
-648 FNSLG
+648 
-653 DISSVVESISVLSFS
+653 
-668 QGTVKDNFV
+668 
-677 VDYKGGTGTFV
+677 
-688 IDTKTNEITKAD
+688 
-700 YTMLVHIDVKHAN
+700 
-713 VAVLKDKSASLDIKY
+713 
-728 QCEYPA
+728 
-734 SDDYLAGQN
+734 
-743 IGLTRVK
+743 

>member
-47 VENQLAQDDDTA
+47 VENQLAQDDDTS

-73 VAKDGAVVADS
+73 VAKDGTVIADS

-130 NGNILRVSTEAKSIG
+130 NGNILRVSAEAKSIG
-145 KFFSDYIIYII
+145 KFFSDYIIYIL
-156 LCIIVVIVA
+156 LCIIVVIVT

-193 FKSDE
+193 FKSYE

-429 GKVTIY
+429 GK
-435 SKGNFCMKRKSG
+435 
-447 LSKFNGFLAIVLV
+447 
-460 ICLAATAFVI
+460 
-470 NKYPK
+470 
-475 IEAADA
+475 
-481 NGGADAKDVAVI
+481 
-493 DEFKA
+493 
-498 GTYGGKEFKTQE
+498 
-510 DVVNYYKECYDYT
+510 
-523 KTLTAEYK
+523 
-531 TDSGETHSYYKML
+531 
-544 GTETLEVNNLLVEGK
+544 GTE
-559 SNDII
+559 II
-564 NKLVPGIVGGLF
+564 VTF
-576 KGGTNGLSP
+576 K
-585 SGNRDPKGDTKND
+585 D
-598 GKMDC
+598 
-603 TTSHLTADDVLA
+603 
-615 ANVKDNNDGTIT
+615 
-627 MVIQPKEAL
+627 
-636 LSTPGEDSQGRF
+636 
-648 FNSLG
+648 
-653 DISSVVESISVLSFS
+653 
-668 QGTVKDNFV
+668 
-677 VDYKGGTGTFV
+677 
-688 IDTKTNEITKAD
+688 
-700 YTMLVHIDVKHAN
+700 
-713 VAVLKDKSASLDIKY
+713 
-728 QCEYPA
+728 
-734 SDDYLAGQN
+734 
-743 IGLTRVK
+743 